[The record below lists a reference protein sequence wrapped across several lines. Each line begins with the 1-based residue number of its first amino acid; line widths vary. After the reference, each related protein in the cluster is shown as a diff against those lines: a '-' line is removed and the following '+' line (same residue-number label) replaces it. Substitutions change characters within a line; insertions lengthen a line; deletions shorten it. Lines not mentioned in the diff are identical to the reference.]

1 MKKIVLGVM
10 VVAFSLALASTS
22 FAKKKGYVEGAAGPG
37 SITGTVML
45 KGDAMAPIMEDL
57 SKGKNVEFCTTHSGR
72 QRWNPTSCKVSA
84 AGGKLKDAVVFYREN
99 RWWQALGRFG

>member
-45 KGDAMAPIMEDL
+45 KGDAMAPIM
-57 SKGKNVEFCTTHSGR
+57 
-72 QRWNPTSCKVSA
+72 
-84 AGGKLKDAVVFYREN
+84 
-99 RWWQALGRFG
+99 